1 MSSTAEQPAVPM
13 TLEEKKA
20 AARERARAAKE
31 ARAAGVA
38 QITVTDAAA
47 GYIRE
52 AATTQ
57 GKAAG
62 VRLRILAGGCSGL
75 EYNIDLLEP
84 DEAPR
89 EGERDLD
96 SNGIRLLVDLKSS
109 IYVTGSIIDYEATV
123 LRRGFK
129 IKNPNATSTCSCGD
143 SFGV

>member
-1 MSSTAEQPAVPM
+1 M

-38 QITVTDAAA
+38 QIAVTDAAA
-47 GYIRE
+47 NYIRE
-52 AATTQ
+52 AATAQ

-75 EYNIDLLEP
+75 EYNIDLLDR
-84 DEAPR
+84 DEAAR
-89 EGERDLD
+89 EGERDLT
-96 SNGIRLLVDLKSS
+96 SNDIRLLIDLKSS